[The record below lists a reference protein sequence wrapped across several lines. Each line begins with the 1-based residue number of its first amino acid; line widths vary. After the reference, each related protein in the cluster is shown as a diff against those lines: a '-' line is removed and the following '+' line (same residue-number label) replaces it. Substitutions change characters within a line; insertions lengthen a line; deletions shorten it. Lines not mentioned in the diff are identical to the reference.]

1 MGVNSKFIRGF
12 VMLKIIWLEGKDITI
27 EIIGILL
34 FCLVVTL
41 LLLASGTTFAD

>member
-1 MGVNSKFIRGF
+1 MV
-12 VMLKIIWLEGKDITI
+12 KIIWLERKDITI
-27 EIIGILL
+27 EIIGVLF